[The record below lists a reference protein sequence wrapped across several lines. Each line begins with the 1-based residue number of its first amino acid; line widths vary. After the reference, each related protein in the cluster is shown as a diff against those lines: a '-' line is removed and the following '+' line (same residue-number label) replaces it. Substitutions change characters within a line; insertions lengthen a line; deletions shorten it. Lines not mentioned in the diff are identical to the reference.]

1 MTLPTTSQQ
10 QPSILSSEE
19 VSNLLASGSVSPQ
32 EDIDRLRASAELL
45 DDQIKAL
52 VLDNRELL
60 LAETTSV
67 GDAAKDFQKLFL
79 AVRSLQSV
87 ASRVKSEVSEPRSQ
101 LSAKTRELAVMYET
115 VDLLRQTT
123 HHIRLVARIKAE
135 LGTADARDL
144 SKVARL
150 LTEASQ
156 AWAEG
161 DLSGIRICEENHRY
175 VESTTA
181 DVRGQAM
188 ELLERGVESRNQVDT
203 GFALQALQALQ
214 ELGQSLDLLTQEMVQ
229 RVKKRFMRSLDAK
242 RLAGGGGLGIGS
254 IGGLG
259 ASQQHANDIKVWEE
273 LEKSMDELRESAVQ
287 AWYLENVLSRK
298 KLSGHDHGRPFE
310 MFWTMA
316 VERIKEC
323 FEAAMV
329 ARSRTIRDALVG
341 NYQRLAGLLEDTL
354 ASIARETIAGRSSSI
369 TDEYANAYYGMV
381 ASVESEYLN
390 AIQGRLESLALAAFP
405 GGARAP
411 LPSQVDLQGLH
422 ARFFEEMKRSQRGG
436 ERVVTLTAAVLGTV
450 LLTIASLAR
459 DMGDVTLT
467 VSASDVNANGS
478 GERVERN
485 VFLAKSLEDLARHAG
500 SLSHTSSV
508 SARVAWALDGP
519 VNVLRQTVRELLEP
533 IFRSKTD
540 QTKNIIKKMHAVN
553 FAAAHGA
560 ESEVASPSAYIV
572 ELNAAMGAFGRDVLR
587 RLQNPAPA
595 ASNSSNSSNSS
606 SSSAVTPL
614 AAAMGSSLSQS
625 WIKHASLIRPLTG
638 PGKLQLA
645 KDAAELELAIR
656 QLSSSGS
663 MTPRTAVEQLHV
675 FKKLL
680 FAEDVS
686 VIESMAV
693 RARERGGETAAPGT
707 LLARSTVLHHLFSRL
722 PESIA
727 SPHAHNKLTPAQYV
741 VWMEDHTEEEV
752 VKLIRSALDLAGA
765 VATGRPESSVLAL
778 MNQLAARFD

>member
-1 MTLPTTSQQ
+1 MTLPTASQQ

-60 LAETTSV
+60 LAETASV

-203 GFALQALQALQ
+203 GVALQALQALQ

-242 RLAGGGGLGIGS
+242 RLAGGGGMGIGGIGG

-369 TDEYANAYYGMV
+369 TDEYANSYYGMV
-381 ASVESEYLN
+381 ASVEAEYLN

-436 ERVVTLTAAVLGTV
+436 ERVVALSAAVLGTV

-467 VSASDVNANGS
+467 SDVNANGS

-485 VFLAKSLEDLARHAG
+485 VFLAKSLEDLARHAS

-508 SARVAWALDGP
+508 SARVARALDGP

-572 ELNAAMGAFGRDVLR
+572 ELNAAMGAFERDVLR

-595 ASNSSNSSNSS
+595 SNSSNSS

-645 KDAAELELAIR
+645 KDAAELGSAIR

-663 MTPRTAVEQLHV
+663 MTPGNAVEQLHM

-680 FAEDVS
+680 FAEDLS

-693 RARERGGETAAPGT
+693 RARERGGEAT

-727 SPHAHNKLTPAQYV
+727 SPHARNKLTPAQYV

-752 VKLIRSALDLAGA
+752 VKLIRSALDSAGA

-778 MNQLAARFD
+778 MNQLAAARFD